1 MSTTGLE
8 VFDTT
13 LQKTNAWLKELMEE
27 LDWDDRHRSYLALRT
42 TLHALRDWLNVGEAV
57 QLGAQLPMLVRGF
70 YFEGWNP
77 AHTPVKARHREDF
90 LQDIE
95 QYFPKDVPIDAA
107 QIARGVFKLLE
118 SRVSRGE
125 IADVK
130 HVLPT
135 EIRDLWP
142 ADTRRGEAEVGDVSS
157 RDA

>member
-1 MSTTGLE
+1 MLRRRWQSNHGVDPMSTTGLE

-42 TLHALRDWLNVGEAV
+42 TLHALQDRLNVGEAV

-90 LQDIE
+90 LQDIA
-95 QYFPKDVPIDAA
+95 QYFLKAVPIDAE
-107 QIARGVFKLLE
+107 R
-118 SRVSRGE
+118 
-125 IADVK
+125 
-130 HVLPT
+130 
-135 EIRDLWP
+135 
-142 ADTRRGEAEVGDVSS
+142 
-157 RDA
+157 